1 MTAQPIQASSTEARY
16 AHGRRLAV
24 LAELRD
30 AGLEEA
36 RRMMTDLLPDDAGS
50 PLSQPDRNRIAG

>member
-1 MTAQPIQASSTEARY
+1 MF
-16 AHGRRLAV
+16 GRRLAV
-24 LAELRD
+24 LAELRE

-36 RRMMTDLLPDDAGS
+36 RRMMTALLPGDTDP